1 MAALVQSPEAD
12 ARHTETEHITRDT
25 AYTLPDGEFLL
36 GLWKVEYGLLD
47 SVTVGTYHF
56 PWFIKLYN
64 GHVKWRVWQGE
75 RWAFGTELGLLH
87 LDFGNLI
94 GALEASDSSASL
106 LIVPW
111 EGLASWRM
119 NESWTFSGG
128 FFANLIRVSGDT
140 SDGELNGAAATSN
153 LQLTGTAEWRWSDV
167 TALVL
172 HGRWLVKQTASASS
186 DLTVQVDDYTTVEV
200 VGTANTDALDFRAAS
215 LTGSFVWSWDT
226 FNLRAGLGYGHWS
239 FPLVGFVSPA
249 PMPILDFDM
258 HWVF

>member
-119 NESWTFSGG
+119 NE
-128 FFANLIRVSGDT
+128 A
-140 SDGELNGAAATSN
+140 SDNPMGLP
-153 LQLTGTAEWRWSDV
+153 
-167 TALVL
+167 
-172 HGRWLVKQTASASS
+172 HRWLIKPVIP
-186 DLTVQVDDYTTVEV
+186 L
-200 VGTANTDALDFRAAS
+200 GAL
-215 LTGSFVWSWDT
+215 L
-226 FNLRAGLGYGHWS
+226 LIMAGLCNM
-239 FPLVGFVSPA
+239 LRLA
-249 PMPILDFDM
+249 
-258 HWVF
+258 VFLAGPQAEAERADPVLAR